1 MENKQLVRLAIILK
15 HSSRIV
21 LLILSVGVLIFALL
35 SGSESMG
42 GGIKGLL
49 KNIPNTLPW
58 AVLILAVLSS
68 YKWAKAGSLISL
80 LVSLGLMYFLNF
92 SGGNFF
98 LSTFV
103 LCLLLVFLSFTLV
116 LTTWSSA
123 QKPEPEEK

>member
-1 MENKQLVRLAIILK
+1 MEKKQLIRLTNILK

-21 LLILSVGVLIFALL
+21 LLILSVGVFVFALV

-42 GGIKGLL
+42 GGVKGVL
-49 KNIPNTLPW
+49 KNIPNTFPW
-58 AVLILAVLSS
+58 ALLILAVLSS
-68 YKWAKAGSLISL
+68 YKWPKLGSLFSL
-80 LVSLGLMYFLNF
+80 FFSLVLMYFLNF

-116 LTTWSSA
+116 LTTWSSD
-123 QKPEPEEK
+123 QPKDPESD

>member
-1 MENKQLVRLAIILK
+1 MEKKQLVRLSNILK

-21 LLILSVGVLIFALL
+21 LLILSAGVFVFALI

-42 GGIKGLL
+42 GGIKGVL
-49 KNIPNTLPW
+49 KNIPNTFPW
-58 AVLILAVLSS
+58 ALLILAVLSS
-68 YKWAKAGSLISL
+68 YKWPKIGSVLSL
-80 LVSLGLMYFLNF
+80 LISLGLMYFLNF

-116 LTTWSSA
+116 LTTWSSD
-123 QKPEPEEK
+123 QKTETENE

>member
-1 MENKQLVRLAIILK
+1 MEKKQLIRLTNILK

-21 LLILSVGVLIFALL
+21 LLILSVGVFVFALV

-42 GGIKGLL
+42 GGVKGVL
-49 KNIPNTLPW
+49 KNIPNTFPW
-58 AVLILAVLSS
+58 ALLILAVLSS
-68 YKWAKAGSLISL
+68 YKWPKLGSLFSL
-80 LVSLGLMYFLNF
+80 FFSLVLMYFLNF

-116 LTTWSSA
+116 LTTWSSDQTA
-123 QKPEPEEK
+123 EADNE

>member
-1 MENKQLVRLAIILK
+1 MEKKQLVRLTNILK

-21 LLILSVGVLIFALL
+21 LLILSVGVFVFALI

-42 GGIKGLL
+42 GGVKGVL
-49 KNIPNTLPW
+49 KNIPNTFPW
-58 AVLILAVLSS
+58 ALLILAVLSS
-68 YKWAKAGSLISL
+68 YKWPKLGSVLSL
-80 LVSLGLMYFLNF
+80 VFSLVLMYFLNF

-116 LTTWSSA
+116 LTTWSSDQTA
-123 QKPEPEEK
+123 EADNE